1 MKGQDRAL
9 AGRGPQAGTGIG
21 FMLLS
26 VFCFIKCP
34 NLDSAV
40 FGEIEAMIWISHLE
54 PTGSGLWL
62 FSDRAKGNRIPGG
75 H

>member
-1 MKGQDRAL
+1 METGDPRQVWRARIEPW

-26 VFCFIKCP
+26 VFCFVKCP

-40 FGEIEAMIWISHLE
+40 FGEIEAMIWISH
-54 PTGSGLWL
+54 
-62 FSDRAKGNRIPGG
+62 
-75 H
+75 